1 MEELR
6 TLNERVARMIFMDL
20 AKGLEYIHE
29 TANAAHHAI
38 RLESLLYASH
48 TGSTDPKD
56 RAQISNLKYVTE
68 SSSAKDNSKATF
80 KPNHDYVRQ
89 YLAPELLKK
98 DIQDNLDY
106 RKADVWAFGV
116 CLFAFLFKKLPFQ
129 INEKGLG
136 N

>member
-1 MEELR
+1 
-6 TLNERVARMIFMDL
+6 MIFVDL

-68 SSSAKDNSKATF
+68 STRAKDNSKATF

-98 DIQDNLDY
+98 GNHDNPDY

-116 CLFAFLFKKLPFQ
+116 CLYAFVFKKLPFE
-129 INEKGLG
+129 IDE
-136 N
+136 